1 DMDPANLTVNMSY
14 GSVDT
19 EEYPPYSC
27 SSISN
32 KAIVFACLILGV
44 SLCGLVGNGLVV
56 WFLGFHMK
64 QSPFTV
70 YILNLAVADFSMTL
84 LLFLILAV
92 SFILEVS
99 CLSLTHVAPL
109 HNAFGLAA
117 VLLCHVCDLC
127 SLGVLAALS
136 VERCVSVH

>member
-19 EEYPPYSC
+19 EEYPPYNC
-27 SSISN
+27 SSIPN
-32 KAIVFACLILGV
+32 KGIVVVCVALGV
-44 SLCGLVGNGLVV
+44 SLCGLVGNGMVV

-84 LLFLILAV
+84 LLCLILAAALTLV
-92 SFILEVS
+92 LS
-99 CLSLTHVAPL
+99 CLSWVDLAPL
-109 HNAFGLAA
+109 YTYFALVA

-136 VERCVSVH
+136 VERCVSVL